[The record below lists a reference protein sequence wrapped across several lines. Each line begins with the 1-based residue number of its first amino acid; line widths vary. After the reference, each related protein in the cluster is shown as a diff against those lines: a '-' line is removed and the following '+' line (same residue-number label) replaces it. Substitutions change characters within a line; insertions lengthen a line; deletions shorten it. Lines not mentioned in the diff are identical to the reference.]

1 MPLPSF
7 VLLIGGGGFIGSA
20 VARRLAARGVRLRC
34 LMRPGSTNTA
44 RLAGLAYERA
54 DGDVTDAASV
64 ARALD
69 GCGAVVHLASPTA
82 WRDIDS
88 PRLEATVAGGTAN
101 VLAAAQAQG
110 GVRVLY
116 VSSVVAVNG
125 ADEPV
130 VFDETSAF
138 TLTDP
143 ALRYAHAKQAAEKLC
158 RAAAQR
164 GVDVVVV
171 NPAET
176 YGPDDTG
183 LITAGSLR
191 DIANGTPVTICTGGT
206 SVVHVDDVAEGAV
219 AALERGRGGE
229 RYILGGD
236 NLTVR
241 AIAELTL
248 ELLPRTASVWTVPNG
263 LLRWIGRTALALN
276 VPLPLEPRV
285 IPYATRYWFVDSAKA
300 RRELGVSFRPA
311 REVLAP
317 TLAWLRQ
324 AGHIR

>member
-1 MPLPSF
+1 MPDLSRP

-20 VARRLAARGVRLRC
+20 AARQLARAGARLRC
-34 LMRPGSTNTA
+34 LVRPGSTNTA
-44 RLAGLAYERA
+44 RLQGLDWERVE
-54 DGDVTDAASV
+54 GDITDAAAV
-64 ARALD
+64 ARAVQ
-69 GCGAVVHLASPTA
+69 GCRAVVHLASPTA

-88 PRLEATVAGGTAN
+88 PALESTVAAGTAN
-101 VLAAAQAQG
+101 VLDAAKDL
-110 GVRVLY
+110 RVVY
-116 VSSVVAVNG
+116 VSSVVAVDG
-125 ADEPV
+125 SEAPQ
-130 VFDETSAF
+130 VFDEQSPF

-143 ALRYAHAKQAAEKLC
+143 ALRYAHAKHGAEKLC
-158 RAAAQR
+158 REAAAR

-176 YGPDDTG
+176 YGPGDTG
-183 LITAGSLR
+183 LITAGSLK
-191 DIANGTPVTICTGGT
+191 DFANSAPVMICTGGT
-206 SVVHVDDVAEGAV
+206 SVVHVDDVAAGVV
-219 AALERGRGGE
+219 AALERGRAGE

-241 AIAELTL
+241 ALAELTL
-248 ELLPRTASVWTVPNG
+248 ELLGRKASILTVPNG
-263 LLRWIGRTALALN
+263 LLRWIGRAALALN

-317 TLAWLRQ
+317 TLAWLRE
-324 AGHIR
+324 AGHIA